1 MKNGLMLIIL
11 AASLLLAGQ
20 AFGKED
26 SGKKPPLFAWDLLWT
41 GSWYKSFK
49 VEEGEHPGS
58 EELFDGGTLYN
69 RGNLTLSLP
78 AGDLSFRFLATDKRL
93 LPLTEDDGKA
103 GFNGGFGLYHRTSG
117 SRFLYGIQNE
127 YGLPARINN
136 VWLRGAPFMESR
148 SPLSRD
154 FKNEPSA
161 QDKDESYLYISL
173 PPGILPGF
181 SPSFS
186 LAMDSGQNPALG
198 GGIEL
203 GGKQASMR
211 LDSFY
216 TRRKL
221 QPRKV
226 STWFSSSP
234 PLPERDF
241 DIFALAAILHSP
253 IASFAADWAFSET
266 FAWGRGVYG
275 NFALSLGNKPWRFS
289 LAGDAAGN
297 RFADRSGNMA
307 GAGFRASAK
316 VERFWP
322 RSGLFR
328 LQGTFRSPGLEE
340 DINRG
345 AVSAYFRPSA
355 PTAAER
361 RKHPYM
367 FRFSRASFSLSRD
380 ARTPA
385 KTADSL
391 NSLLAF
397 NSGPFSTSLSCVLHS
412 LSRLEEDGSV
422 LPLFQSIVFEHFES
436 FKVTGEL
443 GIKLK
448 YADIKTRLG
457 YTIREKK
464 EPLWESGL
472 NFSVR
477 PGKWGRLSL
486 NIASTDFPLKWNYTA
501 SWRLEYA
508 SKK

>member
-1 MKNGLMLIIL
+1 MKNGFMFFFL
-11 AASLLLAGQ
+11 AAALLWGSP
-20 AFGKED
+20 AFGKD
-26 SGKKPPLFAWDLLWT
+26 SPGKSSPLFTWDLLWT

-69 RGNLTLSLP
+69 RGNLTLTMP
-78 AGDLSFRFLATDKRL
+78 AQDLSFRFLATDKRL
-93 LPLTEDDGKA
+93 LPPEEDDGKA
-103 GFNGGFGLYHRTSG
+103 GFNSGFGLYHRASG

-148 SPLSRD
+148 SPSSRD

-173 PPGILPGF
+173 PPSILAGF
-181 SPSFS
+181 NPSFS

-203 GGKQASMR
+203 GGSQASMR
-211 LDSFY
+211 VDTFY
-216 TRRKL
+216 TRKKL
-221 QPRKV
+221 PPRKV

-241 DIFALAAILHSP
+241 DIYALAAILHSP
-253 IASFAADWAFSET
+253 SVSFATDWAFSET

-289 LAGDAAGN
+289 LAADAAGK
-297 RFADRSGNMA
+297 RFSDRSGNMA
-307 GAGFRASAK
+307 GAGLRTSAK
-316 VERFWP
+316 IERLWP

-328 LQGTFRSPGLEE
+328 FQGTFRSPGLKE
-340 DINRG
+340 DFNRG

-367 FRFSRASFSLSRD
+367 LRFSRASFSLSRD

-385 KTADSL
+385 KTANSL
-391 NSLLAF
+391 NTLLAF
-397 NSGPFSTSLSCVLHS
+397 NSGPFSISFSCILHS
-412 LSRLEEDGSV
+412 LSCLEEDGAV
-422 LPLFQSIVFEHFES
+422 QPLFQSLIFEQFES
-436 FKVTGEL
+436 FKVSGEL
-443 GIKLK
+443 GIKAGI
-448 YADIKTRLG
+448 ADIKTRLG
-457 YTIREKK
+457 YTVREKK
-464 EPLWESGL
+464 EPLWESAL

-486 NIASTDFPLKWNYTA
+486 NIASSDFPLKWNYTA